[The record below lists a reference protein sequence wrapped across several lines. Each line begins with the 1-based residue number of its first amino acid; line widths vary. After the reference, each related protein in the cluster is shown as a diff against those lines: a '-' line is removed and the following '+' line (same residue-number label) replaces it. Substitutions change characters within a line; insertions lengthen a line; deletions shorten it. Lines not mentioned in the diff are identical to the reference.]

1 MRRTLSFVAVTAL
14 VIALSPIADASGRA
28 RFSPGAPGVGDPY
41 FPLDGN
47 GGYDVQH
54 YGLNL
59 TYDPATNRLIGV
71 ATIEA
76 TPTKNLS
83 RFNFDF
89 DGLTVR
95 SIRIDGRRATWD
107 RDRGELM
114 ITPQSGLSKDQP
126 FVTVV
131 RYDGIPK
138 PITDPLGV
146 SGPLRT
152 DDGVL
157 ILGEPHGASTWFPAN
172 DHPTDK
178 ASFTFDITVP
188 EDLEAIA
195 NGALEDSSTQG
206 GWTTWRWDAEV
217 PMATYL
223 AALAIGE
230 FDVRA
235 YETAGI
241 RFWDAIDPVL
251 LEPVATPH
259 TGDQFAISQ
268 ADNFGYKR
276 LSRTIEVPAEGGRLS
291 FWVDRDTEP
300 GYDFFFVE
308 AHAVGEDDWTT
319 LPDRKGHTGR
329 ARPCP
334 YLLDEHP
341 FLGHYV
347 TASAN
352 GSHCDP
358 TGTTGEWWAA
368 SGSSDGWERWVVDL
382 SAWAGQ
388 SVQVAL
394 AVASDFSIP
403 VHGVFVD
410 DVVVSTG
417 DGTTSF
423 EADGDEFDGWTVTGA
438 PDGSPGNANDWIVG
452 TVADTPPNYG
462 TVASDSMERQG
473 EFLDFMS
480 EAFGAYPFSVSGG
493 VVDDAEIYY
502 ALEVQTRPIY
512 SKYFFDDPLAGDSV
526 MVHELA
532 HQWFGDSVAVQ
543 RWRHIWLNEGFA
555 TYAEWLWSEH
565 EGIATAQELFDE
577 NYAGIPEDD
586 PFWALKIGD
595 PGPRRLFDGAVYVR
609 GAMTLHQLRLTIG
622 DETFFDAAAAVAGDA
637 GGWQRH
643 DG

>member
-59 TYDPATNRLIGV
+59 TYDPATDRLIGV

-114 ITPQSGLSKDQP
+114 ITPQNGLSKDQP

-131 RYDGIPK
+131 RYGGIPK

-188 EDLEAIA
+188 EGLEAIA

-206 GWTTWRWDAEV
+206 GWTTWRWEAEE

-223 AALAIGE
+223 AAMAIGE

-251 LEPVATPH
+251 LEPVATPR

-291 FWVDRDTEP
+291 FRVDRDTEP

-341 FLGHYV
+341 FLEHYV

-358 TGTTGEWWAA
+358 RGTTGEWWAA

-388 SVQVAL
+388 SVEVAL

-493 VVDDAEIYY
+493 VVDDAELYY

-512 SKYFFDDPLAGDSV
+512 SKYFFDDPLDGDSV

-565 EGIATAQELFDE
+565 DGLATAQELFDE
-577 NYAGIPEDD
+577 NYAGS
-586 PFWALKIGD
+586 
-595 PGPRRLFDGAVYVR
+595 RRGTR
-609 GAMTLHQLRLTIG
+609 SGR
-622 DETFFDAAAAVAGDA
+622 
-637 GGWQRH
+637 
-643 DG
+643 